1 MPWQLQNIIQYIFG
15 YALTTLRGVQEIESE
30 SKILPL
36 LDR

>member
-15 YALTTLRGVQEIESE
+15 YALTTLRRDLDIESE
-30 SKILPL
+30 SKILQL